1 MDCATL
7 PDLDSLDV
15 EALKALAI
23 RHRVEI
29 AAQRAEIAARD
40 AAIAIR
46 EAEIASRDAEIA
58 QQRQTLSDE
67 LAELRRSSSE
77 QIEHLKLVIEKLRRR
92 VFGVKSEK
100 IVIQLEQLELHLEE
114 LESSQAEME
123 AAVERVLP
131 AAEPKTR
138 SRRKPL
144 PEHLPREVVSHAFH
158 GDCCPDC
165 GGQLRQ
171 FGEDVSEQLE
181 YIPDSF
187 KVIRHVRPKFACSG
201 CEHVVEAPAPSRPI
215 ERGLAGPG
223 LLAHVLVSK
232 FADHLPL
239 YRQSEIYA
247 RQGVE
252 IERSTLAGWVGG
264 ASELL
269 APLIDA
275 IQKHVLAGAKL
286 HADDTPMPVL
296 APGSGKTKTGRL
308 WTYVRDDRPAGEDT
322 APAVW
327 FAYSEDRKGE
337 HPRQHLKNFR
347 GGLQADAYAGFHHLY
362 GDGAIYEVACWAHA
376 RRKFHEIHVIHAS
389 PTTTEALARIGAL
402 YAIEDEV
409 RGKPADLRLSVRQA
423 RARPLLE
430 DLRKWMEKAL
440 HSLSA
445 KSETA
450 AAIRYALS
458 RWRALTRYTEDGL
471 LEIDNSAAERALRAV
486 ALGRKNYLFAGSD
499 CGGERAAVMYS
510 LIGTALCRVRHSA
523 DHAALPTMPNG
534 SRILLSRVRRCR
546 PIAQCCR
553 AATRHSLEDLQS
565 VEERKQLISWSVP
578 AGAFFVQR
586 VEFCQSCFLE
596 CQVRMQVDL
605 RGFE

>member
-1 MDCATL
+1 M
-7 PDLDSLDV
+7 PDLDGLDR
-15 EALKALAI
+15 EALKALLVA
-23 RHRVEI
+23 HQEQLGSL
-29 AAQRAEIAARD
+29 AASHEDELRSLAASYEDELRSL
-40 AAIAIR
+40 
-46 EAEIASRDAEIA
+46 EAELESH
-58 QQRQTLSDE
+58 RQTLSEQDRQ
-67 LAELRRSSSE
+67 LRSSSE
-77 QIEHLKLVIEKLRRR
+77 QIEHLKLVIEKMRRR
-92 VFGVKSEK
+92 MFGVKSEK
-100 IVIQLEQLELHLEE
+100 IVVQLEQLELHLEE

-123 AAVERVLP
+123 AAVERVRP

-138 SRRKPL
+138 PRRKPL
-144 PEHLPREVVSHAFH
+144 PEHLPREVVSYTFH
-158 GDCCPDC
+158 GDSCPDC

-187 KVIRHVRPKFACSG
+187 KVIRHVRPKFACCG
-201 CEHVVEAPAPSRPI
+201 CERVVEAPAPSRPI

-264 ASELL
+264 ATGLL
-269 APLIDA
+269 APLTDA

-308 WTYVRDDRPAGEDT
+308 WTYVRDDRPAGEDI

-337 HPRQHLKNFR
+337 HPRQHLKNFK
-347 GGLQADAYAGFHHLY
+347 GALQADAYAGFHHLY
-362 GDGAIYEVACWAHA
+362 DRGDIYEVACWAHA
-376 RRKFHEIHVIHAS
+376 RRKFHDIHAVHAS
-389 PTTTEALARIGAL
+389 ATTTEAIARIGAL
-402 YAIEDEV
+402 YRIEEEV
-409 RGKPADLRLSVRQA
+409 RGKPAEMRREVRQT
-423 RARPLLE
+423 RARPQLE
-430 DLRKWMEKAL
+430 ELRNWMDKTL
-440 HSLSA
+440 RSLST

-450 AAIRYALS
+450 GAIRYALS
-458 RWRALTRYTEDGL
+458 HWRALTRYLDDGR

-499 CGGERAAVMYS
+499 CGGERAAAMYS
-510 LIGTALCRVRHSA
+510 LIGSAKLNGLDPELYLRTVLAQIA
-523 DHAALPTMPNG
+523 DHPITRIEELLPWNLFPSLQAQPSQAA
-534 SRILLSRVRRCR
+534 
-546 PIAQCCR
+546 
-553 AATRHSLEDLQS
+553 
-565 VEERKQLISWSVP
+565 
-578 AGAFFVQR
+578 
-586 VEFCQSCFLE
+586 
-596 CQVRMQVDL
+596 
-605 RGFE
+605 